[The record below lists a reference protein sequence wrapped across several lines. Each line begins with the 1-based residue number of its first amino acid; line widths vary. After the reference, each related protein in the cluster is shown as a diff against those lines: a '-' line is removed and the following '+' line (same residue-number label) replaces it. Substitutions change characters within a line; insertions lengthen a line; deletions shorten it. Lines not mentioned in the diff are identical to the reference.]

1 MERFT
6 SMEKS
11 IYQYRMERRNNKQEY
26 LNNKYLLLIPSLLA
40 VLGRLADE
48 QISKQ
53 GTEEQGKV
61 KYIIFQ
67 RLLTS
72 EQTGSFEI
80 YVGLSDAMLYLD
92 EEMDYLFWKP
102 ELLYE
107 DIDQAVWEIKQI
119 LSKEY
124 VQIEEHELLCLK
136 QKLFLDD
143 WELFVGILKKIAG
156 EIVGEIAKSSLLLE
170 DEIQILCGNY
180 MDRLDIIHK
189 AKPFKEQQEENYG

>member
-1 MERFT
+1 MAVMERFT

-26 LNNKYLLLIPSLLA
+26 LNNKYVSLIPSLLA
-40 VLGRLADE
+40 VLDRLVDE

-53 GTEEQGKV
+53 GLEEQGKV
-61 KYIIFQ
+61 KYVIFQ
-67 RLLTS
+67 RLLSS
-72 EQTGSFEI
+72 ERTDSLEI
-80 YVGLSDAMLYLD
+80 YVGMSDAMLYLD

-107 DIDQAVWEIKQI
+107 DIDQAMREVKQI

-143 WELFVGILKKIAG
+143 WKLFVGILKNMAG
-156 EIVGEIAKSSLLLE
+156 EIVREIAKSSLLLE

-189 AKPFKEQQEENYG
+189 AKPFEE

>member
-26 LNNKYLLLIPSLLA
+26 LNNKCESLIPSLLA
-40 VLGRLADE
+40 VLGSLADE

-53 GTEEQGKV
+53 DLEEQGKV

-67 RLLTS
+67 HLLSS
-72 EQTGSFEI
+72 ERTGSFEI
-80 YVGLSDAMLYLD
+80 YVGMSDAMLYLD

-107 DIDQAVWEIKQI
+107 DIDKAMQEIEEI
-119 LSKEY
+119 LRKEY
-124 VQIEEHELLCLK
+124 VQIEEYELLHLK
-136 QKLFLDD
+136 QKLLLDD
-143 WELFVGILKKIAG
+143 WKLLVGMLKKIAG
-156 EIVGEIAKSSLLLE
+156 EIVEEITKSSLLLE

-180 MDRLDIIHK
+180 MDRLDIIYK
-189 AKPFKEQQEENYG
+189 AKQFKEQQEENYG

>member
-40 VLGRLADE
+40 LLGRLADE